1 MAVARRSSSPKGH
14 RTDTSRSG
22 EPSAAAETT
31 PLRILLADD
40 HVIFRQGIRTLLERH
55 GFEIVAEA
63 GDGREAIQ
71 LAKEVN
77 PDVAILDLAMPHLSG
92 PEAAQQ
98 IAQVSPKTRA
108 IMLTMYSEESNVAK
122 ALDVGIT
129 GYVLKIQSAADLV
142 QAIRDVMA
150 GGIYLSPGISQSIV
164 KAYLAR
170 HQLTRHPLTVREQEV
185 LRLVAE
191 GHTTREVAQAL
202 GISAKTAE
210 SHRMRIMAK
219 LDIHD
224 TAGLVRFAIRQG
236 LIQA

>member
-1 MAVARRSSSPKGH
+1 MSLARGVSSPT
-14 RTDTSRSG
+14 RTRAQAATSGS
-22 EPSAAAETT
+22 PSASAAEK
-31 PLRILLADD
+31 PLRVLLADD
-40 HVIFRQGIRTLLERH
+40 HVIFRQGVRTLLERS

-63 GDGREAIQ
+63 GDGREAVQ
-71 LAKEVN
+71 LAKDVK
-77 PDVAILDLAMPHLSG
+77 PDVAILDLAMPQLSG
-92 PEAAQQ
+92 PDAARE
-98 IAQVSPKTRA
+98 IAQVSPQTRA
-108 IMLTMYSEESNVAK
+108 IMLTMYSEESSVAK

-129 GYVLKIQSAADLV
+129 GYVLKIQSSGDLV

-170 HQLTRHPLTVREQEV
+170 HHMAGSPLTVREQEV

-191 GHTTREVAQAL
+191 GKTTREVAQLL
-202 GISAKTAE
+202 GISTKTAE

-224 TAGLVRFAIRQG
+224 TAGLVRYAIRQG

>member
-1 MAVARRSSSPKGH
+1 MRV
-14 RTDTSRSG
+14 
-22 EPSAAAETT
+22 
-31 PLRILLADD
+31 LLADD
-40 HVIFRQGIRTLLERH
+40 HVIFRQGVRTLLERYE
-55 GFEIVAEA
+55 FEIVAEA

-71 LAKEVN
+71 LAKDVK
-77 PDVAILDLAMPHLSG
+77 PDVAILDLAMPQLSG
-92 PEAAQQ
+92 PDAAQQ
-98 IAQVSPKTRA
+98 IAQVSPQTRA
-108 IMLTMYSEESNVAK
+108 IMLTMYSEESSVAK

-170 HQLTRHPLTVREQEV
+170 HQVASHPLTVREQEV

-191 GHTTREVAQAL
+191 GKTTREVAQLL
-202 GISAKTAE
+202 GISVKTAE

-224 TAGLVRFAIRQG
+224 TAGLVRYAIRQG

>member
-1 MAVARRSSSPKGH
+1 MSLARGVSSPTLN
-14 RTDTSRSG
+14 RTQAATSGS
-22 EPSAAAETT
+22 PSASAAEK
-31 PLRILLADD
+31 PLRVLLADD
-40 HVIFRQGIRTLLERH
+40 HVIFRQGVRTLLERY

-71 LAKEVN
+71 LAKDVK
-77 PDVAILDLAMPHLSG
+77 PDVAILDLAMPQLSG
-92 PEAAQQ
+92 PDAAQQ
-98 IAQVSPKTRA
+98 IAQVSPQTRA
-108 IMLTMYSEESNVAK
+108 IMLTMYSEESSVAK

-170 HQLTRHPLTVREQEV
+170 HQVASHPLTVREQEV

-191 GHTTREVAQAL
+191 GKTTREVAQLL
-202 GISAKTAE
+202 GISTKTAE

-224 TAGLVRFAIRQG
+224 TAGLVRYAIRQG

>member
-1 MAVARRSSSPKGH
+1 MRCPVAVASRSSRPKDH
-14 RTDTSRSG
+14 RTSTGKSG
-22 EPSAAAETT
+22 GAGAAAGTT
-31 PLRILLADD
+31 PRRILLADD

-71 LAKEVN
+71 LAQEVN
-77 PDVAILDLAMPHLSG
+77 PDVAILDLAMPHLGG
-92 PEAAQQ
+92 PDAAQQ

-170 HQLTRHPLTVREQEV
+170 HQMASPPLTVREQEV
-185 LRLVAE
+185 RRLVAE
-191 GHTTREVAQAL
+191 GKTTREAAPLPAPTTQ
-202 GISAKTAE
+202 TAE
-210 SHRMRIMAK
+210 SHRIRITAK
-219 LDIHD
+219 LH
-224 TAGLVRFAIRQG
+224 T
-236 LIQA
+236 

>member
-1 MAVARRSSSPKGH
+1 VSLARGVSSPTLN
-14 RTDTSRSG
+14 RTQAATSGS
-22 EPSAAAETT
+22 PSASAAEK
-31 PLRILLADD
+31 PLRVLLADD
-40 HVIFRQGIRTLLERH
+40 HVIFRQGVRTLLERY

-71 LAKEVN
+71 LAKDVK
-77 PDVAILDLAMPHLSG
+77 PDVAILDLAMPQLSG
-92 PEAAQQ
+92 PDAAQQ
-98 IAQVSPKTRA
+98 IAQVSPQTRA
-108 IMLTMYSEESNVAK
+108 IMLTMYSEESSVAK

-170 HQLTRHPLTVREQEV
+170 HQQTGYPLTLREQEV

-191 GHTTREVAQAL
+191 GQTTREVAQAL
-202 GISAKTAE
+202 GISTKTAE

-224 TAGLVRFAIRQG
+224 TAGLVRYAIRQG